1 MTVEHDELRELRG
14 DILDAMRDGFSG
26 INKRLD
32 ALDEYSRDHESRL
45 SAVET
50 RCTTFHAGGSSEK
63 GLLRNPK
70 TYAVGGIGSALAVIV
85 MEFLSKWGA
94 AAPK

>member
-50 RCTTFHAGGSSEK
+50 RCELTGSK
-63 GLLRNPK
+63 GGLLRNPK

-94 AAPK
+94 AVPK